1 MLLPL
6 TAVGQPSLTNPIELE
21 RGKQA
26 VCGQKVISNKSTAYI
41 NVMDTTHWTIEL
53 NISVGDDKN
62 QKILVIHIEEILFG
76 NVYKKYLL
84 NT

>member
-21 RGKQA
+21 HGKQA
-26 VCGQKVISNKSTAYI
+26 VCGPKLTLNKSTACI
-41 NVMDTTHWTIEL
+41 NAMDTTHWIIEL

-62 QKILVIHIEEILFG
+62 QKILVIYIEEILFG
-76 NVYKKYLL
+76 NIYK
-84 NT
+84 NF